1 MAVEGTQVASDTRA
15 VRSGVC
21 AGENIVVL
29 DLETARSAD
38 DCLYCGAALEGH
50 ARGVYGHY
58 HVHEPIGWDRK
69 VDLGLSIG
77 CYYDYADDRLHWFDR
92 ATLEA
97 TVRCLT
103 SRQPLLVSFN
113 GIGFDFPLMR
123 GLLRRDAEQYATPGT
138 DLPALCDQFEVLCA
152 YSYDILAAIWRADPA
167 RKFERGLNSLGVIS
181 VANGYGT
188 TELDGALAPR
198 LWAQGR
204 YAEVLNYCAGD
215 VDKTRRLFEQIL
227 ATGQILRG
235 DGRPLGLPPPV
246 MLVPAAWDVEG

>member
-1 MAVEGTQVASDTRA
+1 MASDP
-15 VRSGVC
+15 RSLT
-21 AGENIVVL
+21 GENIVVL
-29 DLETARSAD
+29 DLETAHSAD
-38 DCLYCGAALEGH
+38 DCRRCGAAAEWH
-50 ARGVYGHY
+50 APGVDGDAHA
-58 HVHEPIGWDRK
+58 HEPIGWDRK

-103 SRQPLLVSFN
+103 SRQPLLISFN

-123 GLLRRDAEQYATPGT
+123 GLLRRDAEAYGVRET

-167 RKFERGLNSLGVIS
+167 RKFERGLNSLGAIS
-181 VANGYGT
+181 AANGYGT
-188 TELDGALAPR
+188 KELDGALAPR

-215 VDKTRRLFEQIL
+215 VDKTRRLFEQIV

-235 DGRPLGLPPPV
+235 DGRPLALPPPE
-246 MLVPAAWDVEG
+246 LVVSAAWDAEG